1 MADILY
7 FTAAWCGPCKMFK
20 PIVQEVVA
28 ETGKQIQYL
37 DIEQN
42 EIATSKYSVT
52 SVPTMIVVENGSV
65 LRRHSGVMSKQQLKS
80 FIQ

>member
-7 FTAAWCGPCKMFK
+7 FTAAWCGPCKAFK
-20 PIVQEVVA
+20 PVVSEVVS
-28 ETGKQIQYL
+28 ETGKFVQVL
-37 DIEQN
+37 DIDQN
-42 EIATSKYSVT
+42 DIAVQKYSIT
-52 SVPTMIVVENGSV
+52 SVPTMVVVENGNV

>member
-7 FTAAWCGPCKMFK
+7 FTAAWCGPCKAFR
-20 PIVQEVVA
+20 PVVNEA
-28 ETGKQIQYL
+28 LSETGKSAQIL
-37 DIEQN
+37 DIDQN
-42 EIATSKYSVT
+42 TIAVEKYSIT
-52 SVPTMIVVENGSV
+52 SVPTMLVVENGNV